1 MFLSGY
7 EVVAGSMTV
16 GEFVMIQA
24 YIMQLAQPLAWL
36 VRLCLSL
43 FVCLCLMPNVACV
56 YRMCH
61 VYAECVIRMSDVCRL
76 PNATSLTYG

>member
-7 EVVAGSMTV
+7 EVVSGTMTV

-36 VRLCLSL
+36 VRLCLSFFY
-43 FVCLCLMPNVACV
+43 FVLNMRYIL
-56 YRMCH
+56 Y
-61 VYAECVIRMSDVCRL
+61 I
-76 PNATSLTYG
+76 